1 MIQSIN
7 ELVAGNAQR
16 VALDRLKVAGLLG
29 AGAVA
34 IVGAAYAKHP
44 APVAILGAGAVACGM
59 AAESLDRRVR
69 LGGQLAESA
78 DRIALEAIARAYQQS
93 LSPAQ
98 LQQAIALPAAT
109 SGPLEAL
116 EQFDWNLFN
125 SQPDIYAHLAIVG
138 PTGSGKST
146 LAEILC
152 TMLGG
157 ITIAIA
163 PHKKPGDFAAL
174 GDRVYCGGRNY
185 GTLDDE
191 PADFQSLLTG
201 RAGKVTAVAVVKA
214 IHAEMDR
221 RYELLSNGDDPGPM
235 VNLVW
240 DEILA
245 TLGEVPKLAKT
256 YLLPLLREARKVR
269 LRVIALPQD
278 DQVES
283 LDIKGQGAAR
293 SNLVYVRLGK
303 TAIAHAKTLAPD
315 VAAWVASQGR
325 PCLVED
331 QPAIVP
337 SFGAL
342 PPGPMPTPIA
352 PVQHLDD
359 RELLARCWDS
369 AIEVGHETI
378 QDEAIEPSASQQE
391 LINLLVE
398 ISRKNGS
405 ITAADCKRSSRK
417 FKTISP
423 EAIRELFLIAQAV
436 GLGVVDGD
444 GQSARFTALKRD

>member
-1 MIQSIN
+1 MMQDITG
-7 ELVAGNAQR
+7 LVAGNAQR

-29 AGAVA
+29 AGAIA
-34 IVGAAYAKHP
+34 ITGAVYAKHP
-44 APVAILGAGAVACGM
+44 APVAILGAGAVACGL
-59 AAESLDRRVR
+59 AAERIDRRVR
-69 LGGQLAESA
+69 LGVQLAESA
-78 DRIALEAIARAYQQS
+78 DRVCMESVIRAYAQS

-98 LQQAIALPAAT
+98 LSQAIALPATTQAIE
-109 SGPLEAL
+109 P
-116 EQFDWNLFN
+116 FDWALFN
-125 SQPDIYAHLAIVG
+125 SQPDQYAHLAIVG

-163 PHKKPGDFAAL
+163 PHRKPGDFAAL

-185 GTLDDE
+185 GTLEDE
-191 PADFQSLLTG
+191 PADFDTLLTG
-201 RAGKVTAVAVVKA
+201 RAGKVTAAAVVKA

-221 RYELLSNGDDPGPM
+221 RYGLLAEGQDPGPM
-235 VNLVW
+235 VNIVW

-256 YLLPLLREARKVR
+256 YLLPLLRESRKVR
-269 LRVIALPQD
+269 LRLIALPQD

-293 SNLVYVRLGK
+293 SNLTYVRLGK
-303 TAIAHAKTLAPD
+303 TAITHSKTLAPD

-342 PPGPMPTPIA
+342 PQTTAPVIA
-352 PVQHLDD
+352 PAQSQDD
-359 RELLARCWDS
+359 RQLLTRCWDS
-369 AIEVGHETI
+369 AIEVGHETLI
-378 QDEAIEPSASQQE
+378 DEPIEPTATQQE
-391 LINLLVE
+391 LIDLLVA

-405 ITAADCKRSSRK
+405 ITAADCQRSSRK
-417 FKTISP
+417 LKAIS
-423 EAIRELFLIAQAV
+423 ADDIRQLFLIAQAV

-444 GQSARFTALKRD
+444 GASARFTALTRG

>member
-1 MIQSIN
+1 MIQSLN
-7 ELVAGNAQR
+7 ELVAGNR
-16 VALDRLKVAGLLG
+16 DRLMIDRLKVWGAIAGGCL
-29 AGAVA
+29 AVTA
-34 IVGAAYAKHP
+34 AAYAKHP
-44 APVAILGAGAVACGM
+44 LSQAVLGAGALGAGVYAQ
-59 AAESLDRRVR
+59 ALDRRVR

-78 DRIALEAIARAYQQS
+78 DRVAMEAVIRAYQQS

-109 SGPLEAL
+109 GGPLEAL

-163 PHKKPGDFAAL
+163 PHRKPGDFAAL

-185 GTLDDE
+185 GTLDDD

-201 RAGKVTAVAVVKA
+201 RPGKVTAVAVIKA
-214 IHAEMDR
+214 IHAEMNR

-235 VNLVW
+235 VNVVW

-245 TLGEVPKLAKT
+245 ALGEVPKLAKT

-293 SNLVYVRLGK
+293 SNLTYVRLGK
-303 TAIAHAKTLAPD
+303 MAIAHAKGLTPD
-315 VAAWVASQGR
+315 VAAWVASQPR

-342 PPGPMPTPIA
+342 PPGPVPQAIA

-359 RELLARCWDS
+359 RELLARAWELP
-369 AIEVGHETI
+369 AVEVPHETI
-378 QDEAIEPSASQQE
+378 ARDVELPPAALAIQQW
-391 LINLLVE
+391 ING
-398 ISRKNGS
+398 RKD
-405 ITAADCKRSSRK
+405 TFKLRDFQRS
-417 FKTISP
+417 
-423 EAIRELFLIAQAV
+423 
-436 GLGVVDGD
+436 GLGELKGLNADSILAVLQILEAAGVGQLWND
-444 GQSARFTALKRD
+444 GQGWRFKLV

>member
-1 MIQSIN
+1 MISNIN
-7 ELVAGNAQR
+7 ELVAGNRDR
-16 VALDRLKVAGLLG
+16 VMIDRLKTIGLLG

-34 IVGAAYAKHP
+34 IIGAVYAKHP
-44 APVAILGAGAVACGM
+44 APGAILGAGGMACGM
-59 AAESLDRRVR
+59 AAERVDRRVR
-69 LGGQLAESA
+69 LGGQLMETT
-78 DRIALEAIARAYQQS
+78 DRIAVEAIAAAYAKS
-93 LSPAQ
+93 LSPQQ
-98 LQQAIALPAAT
+98 LQQAIALPATTQAIE
-109 SGPLEAL
+109 L
-116 EQFDWNLFN
+116 FDWALFN
-125 SQPDIYAHLAIVG
+125 SQPDQYAHLAIVG

-163 PHKKPGDFAAL
+163 PHRKPGDFAAL

-185 GTLDDE
+185 GTLEDD
-191 PADFQSLLTG
+191 PADFDALLTG
-201 RAGKVTAVAVVKA
+201 RAGKVTAAAVVKA

-293 SNLVYVRLGK
+293 ANLTYVRLGK
-303 TAIAHAKTLAPD
+303 TAIAHSKGLSPD

-337 SFGAL
+337 SVGAL
-342 PPGPMPTPIA
+342 PPGPAPMPQAIA
-352 PVQHLDD
+352 PAQHLDD
-359 RELLARCWDS
+359 RQLLTRCWDS
-369 AIEVGHETI
+369 TIEVGHETI
-378 QDEAIEPSASQQE
+378 QDEAIEPTATQQE
-391 LINLLVE
+391 LINLLVQ
-398 ISRKNGS
+398 ISRKSGTIS
-405 ITAADCKRSSRK
+405 AADCQRSSRK
-417 FKTISP
+417 FKAISP
-423 EAIRELFLIAQAV
+423 DDIRALFLIAQAV
-436 GLGVVDGD
+436 GLGTVDGD
-444 GQSARFTALKRD
+444 GPSARFSALKLG

>member
-1 MIQSIN
+1 MISNIN

-16 VALDRLKVAGLLG
+16 VMIDRLKTIGLLG
-29 AGAVA
+29 AGAMA
-34 IVGAAYAKHP
+34 IVGAAYSRHP
-44 APVAILGAGAVACGM
+44 LSQAVLGAGAMGAGVYAQ
-59 AAESLDRRVR
+59 AVDRRVR
-69 LGGQLAESA
+69 LGNQLTQTT
-78 DRIALEAIARAYQQS
+78 DRIAVEAIAAAYAKS

-98 LQQAIALPAAT
+98 LSQAIALPATTQAIE
-109 SGPLEAL
+109 L
-116 EQFDWNLFN
+116 FDWALFN
-125 SQPDIYAHLAIVG
+125 SQPDQYAHLAIVG

-163 PHKKPGDFAAL
+163 PHRKPGDFAAL

-185 GTLDDE
+185 GTLEDD
-191 PADFQSLLTG
+191 PADFDALLTG
-201 RAGKVTAVAVVKA
+201 RAGKVTAAAVVKA

-293 SNLVYVRLGK
+293 ANLTYVRLGK
-303 TAIAHAKTLAPD
+303 TAIAHSKGLSPD

-337 SFGAL
+337 SVGAL
-342 PPGPMPTPIA
+342 PPGPVPTAIA

-369 AIEVGHETI
+369 AIEVGHETLI
-378 QDEAIEPSASQQE
+378 DEAIAPTEHQQE

-398 ISRKNGS
+398 ISRKSGS

-417 FKTISP
+417 FKAISP
-423 EAIRELFLIAQAV
+423 DDIRQLFLIAQAV
-436 GLGVVDGD
+436 GLGTVDGD
-444 GQSARFTALKRD
+444 GPSARFTAG

>member
-1 MIQSIN
+1 MMQDITG
-7 ELVAGNAQR
+7 LVAGNAQR
-16 VALDRLKVAGLLG
+16 VMIDRLKTIGLLG

-34 IVGAAYAKHP
+34 IVGAAYARHP
-44 APVAILGAGAVACGM
+44 LSQAVLGAGAIGAG
-59 AAESLDRRVR
+59 AYAQAIDRRVR
-69 LGGQLAESA
+69 LGGQLLETT
-78 DRIALEAIARAYQQS
+78 DQIAMEAIARAYRS
-93 LSPAQ
+93 ALSPQQ
-98 LQQAIALPAAT
+98 LQQAIALPATTQAIE
-109 SGPLEAL
+109 L
-116 EQFDWNLFN
+116 FDWDLFN
-125 SQPDIYAHLAIVG
+125 NAPDQYAHLAIVG

-163 PHKKPGDFAAL
+163 PHRKPGDFAAL

-185 GTLDDE
+185 GALEDE
-191 PADFQSLLTG
+191 AADFDALLSG
-201 RAGKVTAVAVVKA
+201 RAGKVTAAAVVKA

-221 RYELLSNGDDPGPM
+221 RYELLSSGDDPGPV
-235 VNLVW
+235 VNIVW

-293 SNLVYVRLGK
+293 ANLTYVRLGK
-303 TAIAHAKTLAPD
+303 MAIAHSKGLSPD
-315 VAAWVASQGR
+315 VAAWEASQGR

-342 PPGPMPTPIA
+342 PPGPVPTAIA
-352 PVQHLDD
+352 PAQHLDD
-359 RELLARCWDS
+359 RDLLARAWELP
-369 AIEVGHETI
+369 AVEVPHETI
-378 QDEAIEPSASQQE
+378 ARDVELPQNQQE
-391 LINLLVE
+391 LLDLLVE

-405 ITAADCKRSSRK
+405 VTAADCKRSSRK
-417 FKTISP
+417 FKAIPP

-436 GLGVVDGD
+436 GLGVVDGE
-444 GQSARFTALKRD
+444 GQSARFTALTRG

>member
-1 MIQSIN
+1 MQDIN
-7 ELVAGNAQR
+7 ALVAGNAQR
-16 VALDRLKVAGLLG
+16 VAIDRLKTIGLLG

-34 IVGAAYAKHP
+34 ITGAAFARHP
-44 APVAILGAGAVACGM
+44 LPQTILGAGAVACGL
-59 AAESLDRRVR
+59 AAERIDRRGR
-69 LGGQLAESA
+69 LGGQLMETT
-78 DRIALEAIARAYQQS
+78 DRIAMEAIARAYQS
-93 LSPAQ
+93 ALSPAQ
-98 LQQAIALPAAT
+98 LSQAIALPATTQAIE
-109 SGPLEAL
+109 P
-116 EQFDWNLFN
+116 FDWNLFN
-125 SQPDIYAHLAIVG
+125 SQPDQYAHLAIVG

-163 PHKKPGDFAAL
+163 PHRKPGDFAAL

-185 GTLDDE
+185 GTLEDE
-191 PADFQSLLTG
+191 PADFEALLTG
-201 RAGKVTAVAVVKA
+201 RAGKVTAAAVVKA
-214 IHAEMDR
+214 VHAEMDR
-221 RYELLSNGDDPGPM
+221 RYELLAEGQDPGPM

-293 SNLVYVRLGK
+293 SNLTYVRLGK
-303 TAIAHAKTLAPD
+303 MAIAHAKNLAPD
-315 VAAWVASQGR
+315 VSAWVASQGR

-342 PPGPMPTPIA
+342 PPGPMPQTIA
-352 PVQHLDD
+352 PAQHQDD
-359 RELLARCWDS
+359 RQLLKRCWDS

-378 QDEAIEPSASQQE
+378 ADEAVEPSASQQE
-391 LINLLVE
+391 LIDLLVA

-417 FKTISP
+417 FKAISAD
-423 EAIRELFLIAQAV
+423 EIRQLFLIAQAV

-444 GQSARFTALKRD
+444 GASARFTALRRD

>member
-1 MIQSIN
+1 MQTIS
-7 ELVAGNAQR
+7 ELVAGNRDR
-16 VALDRLKVAGLLG
+16 VMVDRLKVWGAIAGGCLAVTAAAYARHPLSQAVLG
-29 AGAVA
+29 AGAL
-34 IVGAAYAKHP
+34 GFGTYAQ
-44 APVAILGAGAVACGM
+44 A
-59 AAESLDRRVR
+59 LDRRVR
-69 LGGQLAESA
+69 LGHQLAEST
-78 DRIALEAIARAYQQS
+78 DRIALEAIARAYQS
-93 LSPAQ
+93 ALSPQ
-98 LQQAIALPAAT
+98 HLQQAIALPATTQAID
-109 SGPLEAL
+109 P
-116 EQFDWNLFN
+116 FDWNLFN
-125 SQPDIYAHLAIVG
+125 SQPDQYAHLAIVG

-163 PHKKPGDFAAL
+163 PHRKPGDFAAL

-185 GTLDDE
+185 GTLEDE
-191 PADFQSLLTG
+191 PADFDALLTG
-201 RAGKVTAVAVVKA
+201 RAGKVTAAAVVKA
-214 IHAEMDR
+214 VHAEMDR
-221 RYELLSNGDDPGPM
+221 RYELLERGQDPGPM
-235 VNLVW
+235 VNIVW

-293 SNLVYVRLGK
+293 SNLTYVRLGK
-303 TAIAHAKTLAPD
+303 TAIAHAKGLAPD
-315 VAAWVASQGR
+315 VAAWIASQSR

-342 PPGPMPTPIA
+342 PQTNQPIA
-352 PVQHLDD
+352 IASEHQDD
-359 RELLARCWDS
+359 RQLLARAWELP
-369 AIEVGHETI
+369 AVEVAHETI
-378 QDEAIEPSASQQE
+378 AREPSTPTASQQE

-398 ISRKNGS
+398 ISRKNGTVS
-405 ITAADCKRSSRK
+405 AADCQRSSRK
-417 FKTISP
+417 FKAISAD
-423 EAIRELFLIAQAV
+423 EIRQLFLIAQAV

-444 GQSARFTALKRD
+444 GASARFTALRRD

>member
-1 MIQSIN
+1 MHDNITG
-7 ELVAGNAQR
+7 LVAGNAQR
-16 VALDRLKVAGLLG
+16 VMIDRLRCWGAIAGGCLAVTAAAYARHPLSQAVLG
-29 AGAVA
+29 AGA
-34 IVGAAYAKHP
+34 I
-44 APVAILGAGAVACGM
+44 GAGAYAQ
-59 AAESLDRRVR
+59 AIDRRVR
-69 LGGQLAESA
+69 LGGQLAETT
-78 DRIALEAIARAYQQS
+78 DRIAVEAIAAAYAKS
-93 LSPAQ
+93 LSPQQ
-98 LQQAIALPAAT
+98 LQQAIALPATTQAIE
-109 SGPLEAL
+109 L
-116 EQFDWNLFN
+116 FDWALFN
-125 SQPDIYAHLAIVG
+125 SAPDQYAHLAIVG

-163 PHKKPGDFAAL
+163 PHQKPGDFAAL

-185 GTLDDE
+185 GALEDD
-191 PADFQSLLTG
+191 PADFDALLSG
-201 RAGKVTAVAVVKA
+201 RAGKVTAAAVVKA

-221 RYELLSNGDDPGPM
+221 RYELLAEGQDPGPM

-293 SNLVYVRLGK
+293 ANLTYVRLGK
-303 TAIAHAKTLAPD
+303 MAIAHSKGLSPD

-337 SFGAL
+337 SFGVL
-342 PPGPMPTPIA
+342 PPAPVSTAIA
-352 PVQHLDD
+352 PAQHLDD
-359 RELLARCWDS
+359 RDLLARCWDS
-369 AIEVGHETI
+369 TIEVGHETI
-378 QDEAIEPSASQQE
+378 ARDVELPPAALAIQQW
-391 LINLLVE
+391 ING
-398 ISRKNGS
+398 RKD
-405 ITAADCKRSSRK
+405 TFKLRDFQRS
-417 FKTISP
+417 
-423 EAIRELFLIAQAV
+423 
-436 GLGVVDGD
+436 GLGELKGLNADSILAVLQILEAAGVGQLWND
-444 GQSARFTALKRD
+444 GQGWRFRLL